1 MRRVY
6 ELYGQGQSIRA
17 IAGELGISR
26 NTVRKYLRSDG
37 VPKEKPR
44 PGRESK
50 LTPYLEHVQV
60 RVAEGVTNCVVLLR
74 EIEALGYKG
83 KYTTLKDY
91 VAARRQPRQPK
102 ATVRYET
109 APGEQAQIDF
119 GIYRYQ
125 GADGSVQRVYAF
137 VMVLAWSRAMYVEFI
152 ARADL
157 ASFLRCH
164 WNALGYFGGVPDRCL
179 YDNAKVVVLGRDE
192 AGNPMHPPEF
202 IDFALRAGFAIQLCR
217 PYRAQTK
224 GRVESGIKYVR
235 GNLWPTVRFHDLD
248 DLNRQ
253 AQVWLDTVANVR
265 VHGTTG
271 KRPVD
276 QLRAERP
283 CLHALPQTERIEPYL
298 WQVRKVGRDGFV
310 RFERASYGVPWQ
322 WAGREVQ
329 VRQREEL
336 IEIWAEH
343 ERLAVHPRSTRKG
356 ERFALPGQW
365 AGLGQPESRP
375 TREPLAVQ
383 LPMIEVQRRSL
394 DSYEALLEGQQATRS
409 LGARQAAPAG
419 GAACASA
426 LGVSR

>member
-1 MRRVY
+1 MLGGGKVRRVY
-6 ELYGQGQSIRA
+6 ELHGQGQSIRA

-26 NTVRKYLRSDG
+26 NTVRKYLRSET
-37 VPKEKPR
+37 VPREKSR

-50 LTPYLEHVQV
+50 LTPYLEHVQA
-60 RVAEGVTNCVVLLR
+60 RLAEGVTNCVVLLR
-74 EIEALGYKG
+74 EIRALGYEG
-83 KYTTLKDY
+83 EYTILKDY
-91 VAARRQPRQPK
+91 VAPRRQPRQPK
-102 ATVRYET
+102 ATMRYET
-109 APGEQAQIDF
+109 LPGEQAQVDF
-119 GIYRYQ
+119 GTYHYQ
-125 GADGSVQRVYAF
+125 GAEGSVHRVYAF

-157 ASFLRCH
+157 GSFLRCH
-164 WNALGYFGGVPDRCL
+164 WNALSYFGGVPERCL

-192 AGNPMHPPEF
+192 TGDPIHPPEF
-202 IDFALRAGFAIQLCR
+202 LDFALRAGFAIQLCK

-265 VHGTTG
+265 VHGTTA

-276 QLRAERP
+276 QLEAERS
-283 CLHALPQTERIEPYL
+283 CLHPLPQAARVEPYL
-298 WQVRKVGRDGFV
+298 WQARKVGRDGFV
-310 RFERASYGVPWQ
+310 RFGRASYGVPWQ

-336 IEIWAEH
+336 IEIWAEE
-343 ERLAVHPRSTRKG
+343 ERLAVHPRATRNG

-365 AGLGQPESRP
+365 VGLSQVEGRP
-375 TREPLAVQ
+375 VREPLALQ
-383 LPMIEVQRRSL
+383 LPTIEVQRRSL
-394 DSYEALLEGQQATRS
+394 DSYEALLAVGQ
-409 LGARQAAPAG
+409 
-419 GAACASA
+419 
-426 LGVSR
+426 